1 MDRVPRAQ
9 ELTSDELASL
19 RRVVANSFTPSG
31 HINQLQQKHLIELGL
46 IQCAMGG
53 LMPTPTGRI
62 VARR

>member
-1 MDRVPRAQ
+1 MERIPRAH
-9 ELTSDELASL
+9 ELTPDEMVSL
-19 RRVVANSFTPSG
+19 RSVVAGSFTPSG
-31 HINQLQQKHLIELGL
+31 QINRLQQKRLIELGL